1 MDDIDKGIGVDP
13 ACDERAPARVR
24 KLWKEV
30 GDQLVSQSTSGV
42 AKYAVEALQGAQK
55 YLNSIPP
62 SPQARI
68 FIERNMVPMMK
79 ILLDQLQSKLGPT
92 GRKVVEV
99 SCRVVLQIVRDDLE
113 RADIIKQNQGVTF
126 PFKSSIT
133 VLGLLFIRDNN
144 YFTSLHSTWS
154 IDDGRRSRQNM
165 IMMFRRIGGL
175 SPLSSYMND
184 RIGTASFPGLRVL
197 QSIVSAAWEVLQVVP
212 DSPQPK
218 IVDQQQIADQDR
230 QRSSALS
237 LIDEMQGIA
246 HAATQHLL
254 AMKEGIL
261 KDAPRD
267 DVARC
272 IQVTKAIYNRIERLR
287 DVLMPTTNHSAACT
301 TEEFFVFW
309 RTFSLKLVRA
319 ESSSLKSF
327 GWGQIAELI
336 DESNGLRPPPQGY
349 MVSGAGTAFING
361 SYMIDPQ
368 CVAKSRYVKA
378 SDLAYTRIVP
388 DNENE
393 GAGKKITLFK
403 CRMRNQQRW
412 WFLSEADK
420 HQPGTDKDI
429 DYYQHKSQ
437 KHEEDSPSLSCWLAC
452 GPQGRGPAP
461 TLEPI
466 VGSSN
471 DGQADIEHQL
481 MEWAEENVLL
491 EAVQDI
497 DMSSKVARSLMR
509 LYKFMAAYHD
519 ESHLKSLKSVNHL
532 TEDHI
537 RPILSVCQNST
548 NLVTLAELYLQFI
561 IIRPSLPTNLQT
573 VVDQGIKLI
582 LGRQI
587 HLEDKPFESD
597 EEVSSV
603 LKLLTDCYTLR
614 SFVWPDSSNHLEIWK
629 KFSLR
634 LVQSK
639 SPIARE
645 AGWTGVSGLLKE
657 FSSARATSSM
667 KRELAEWIVSNQLLS
682 LSLGSSTH
690 HEIIPSIRSMLTLM
704 PMEEGGVLLQECHLQ
719 IALDTCRTTDSVNVA
734 IQIQQFIASVTD
746 LVQDQGLLVDQ
757 IMQAAVTRRIE
768 LNDHTLTM
776 LCVGDEG
783 TNLIGAAPLNLY
795 NLDVDG
801 ILRIAKAIEQNS
813 CLSRIRFASDAAED
827 LEEFRGKGFSG
838 LVHALENSKT
848 ITNFCLSNCT
858 FEGSAG
864 NELILAAGEMEPI
877 RKLSLTGCE
886 LDGWGVH
893 SVIRTLRK
901 LQRRLMVL
909 DLEDCL
915 VDESVLELILPSL
928 KNLRELKEFSLQRNN
943 LHNESCLLL
952 ADLLACPQCNI
963 HILDIE
969 NTGVDSEGLQA
980 IANVLATNSKLLR
993 LNLSGNSINE
1003 ECWQT
1008 FSQQLCNTEKNKA
1021 RLSNHTL
1028 RSIQHPGISEELRLF
1043 LTFNQDTNKK
1053 RVVVKKILYHNGHFS
1068 MVHFFSW
1075 GLRLMPNAVNWFD
1088 KAQTYFKWD
1097 DAPLSAFKDE
1107 DIGRRK
1113 LNAIYQFVKE
1123 MPLQFAW

>member
-1 MDDIDKGIGVDP
+1 SRVASVHGNERIGHVWAEEAAEDPAVVGLGVGDHSVEVFSESDQLPGIEPVTKRSAMDDIDKGIGVDP

-24 KLWKEV
+24 RLWKEV

-55 YLNSIPP
+55 YLNSMPP

-99 SCRVVLQIVRDDLE
+99 SCRVALQIVRDDLG

-165 IMMFRRIGGL
+165 VMMFRRIGGL

-184 RIGTASFPGLRVL
+184 RIGTASFPELGVL

-218 IVDQQQIADQDR
+218 IVDQLQFVDQLQNMDQLQIADQNR
-230 QRSSALS
+230 QRNALS
-237 LIDEMQGIA
+237 LIDEVQGIA

-254 AMKEGIL
+254 AIEEGIL

-388 DNENE
+388 DNEKE

-403 CRMRNQQRW
+403 CTMRNQKRW
-412 WFLSEADK
+412 WFLSEAYK
-420 HQPGTDKDI
+420 HHPGSDKDI
-429 DYYQHKSQ
+429 DYYQYKSQ
-437 KHEEDSPSLSCWLAC
+437 KHEEDSPSLSGWLVC
-452 GPQGRGPAP
+452 SPQGRGPAP

-491 EAVQDI
+491 KAVQDI

-519 ESHLKSLKSVNHL
+519 ESHLKSLKSVYHL

-537 RPILSVCQNST
+537 RPILSVCQDST

-561 IIRPSLPTNLQT
+561 IIRPSLPSNLQT

-587 HLEDKPFESD
+587 HLEDGSFESD

-645 AGWTGVSGLLKE
+645 AGWTGVSGLLQG

-667 KRELAEWIVSNQLLS
+667 KKELAEWILLNK
-682 LSLGSSTH
+682 
-690 HEIIPSIRSMLTLM
+690 IP
-704 PMEEGGVLLQECHLQ
+704 
-719 IALDTCRTTDSVNVA
+719 
-734 IQIQQFIASVTD
+734 
-746 LVQDQGLLVDQ
+746 
-757 IMQAAVTRRIE
+757 
-768 LNDHTLTM
+768 
-776 LCVGDEG
+776 
-783 TNLIGAAPLNLY
+783 
-795 NLDVDG
+795 
-801 ILRIAKAIEQNS
+801 

-928 KNLRELKEFSLQRNN
+928 KNLRELKEFSLQRNT